1 MTERTLMK
9 NRPTEAEI
17 APKNYVQCSN
27 KEFQQNQS
35 CQNERT
41 DTRWEAMPSRS
52 NASHSFCRNGESAI
66 AEQEEVKEMEEEG
79 YETEEEAEYED
90 VEGGE
95 EEEKDYEE
103 EEDDDIT
110 ICAVNSEDGNT
121 REISEEFAVTNMLK
135 ENSRSLPLHSQHVSP
150 KLCANSSRLETDR
163 SKMKSCC
170 VFQCESQENTHAKLP
185 MEQVSPNST
194 LGFKRPVGAPL
205 RNNPTQPQSRRS
217 VLQVIPPPSP
227 CQSEFDSELVV
238 AADRRRGQ
246 RVLLTPNYLNE
257 ELGFSTMPCVVA
269 NNACSFK
276 HGRNRGWSPYHGSS
290 ITSSGD
296 SCKTYLPEDSSNAF
310 QVQHDNDIC
319 FIRHRNTVSSPMH
332 NNNAYSPDRDHV
344 SFGNLE
350 KVNRFSTEPSLSRS
364 CSRQREVFPRRTITS
379 TVGRKEE
386 STPCSSS
393 TAGQYN
399 FLHYLKNRYGE
410 LE

>member
-41 DTRWEAMPSRS
+41 ATRWEAMPSRS

-66 AEQEEVKEMEEEG
+66 
-79 YETEEEAEYED
+79 AEYED

-194 LGFKRPVGAPL
+194 LGFKRPVG
-205 RNNPTQPQSRRS
+205 
-217 VLQVIPPPSP
+217 
-227 CQSEFDSELVV
+227 
-238 AADRRRGQ
+238 
-246 RVLLTPNYLNE
+246 
-257 ELGFSTMPCVVA
+257 
-269 NNACSFK
+269 
-276 HGRNRGWSPYHGSS
+276 
-290 ITSSGD
+290 
-296 SCKTYLPEDSSNAF
+296 
-310 QVQHDNDIC
+310 
-319 FIRHRNTVSSPMH
+319 
-332 NNNAYSPDRDHV
+332 
-344 SFGNLE
+344 
-350 KVNRFSTEPSLSRS
+350 
-364 CSRQREVFPRRTITS
+364 
-379 TVGRKEE
+379 
-386 STPCSSS
+386 
-393 TAGQYN
+393 
-399 FLHYLKNRYGE
+399 
-410 LE
+410 